1 MALDFLFQGEA
12 LPNVTTSSTAEQFG
26 PAWYQQYLGQLFG
39 RTSSIAGEPY
49 QAYTGQRVAG
59 LTPDQTNAYGTVRDN
74 MGKLRPR
81 RLDRHRLRHDRPAP
95 GSTRAT
101 STST

>member
-1 MALDFLFQGEA
+1 MALDFLFQGKA

-59 LTPDQTNAYGTVRDN
+59 LTPDQTNAYGMVRDN
-74 MGKLRPR
+74 MGRTIPPSRPASTTP
-81 RLDRHRLRHDRPAP
+81 HRPAP